1 MRYYASVIASG
12 GFDYPEL
19 FRHLKNLPPIA
30 IMPTGRSG
38 SDYLQSLLEGH
49 PNILTFNGHFLWH
62 EQFYGVARSVLLEVQ
77 SPVDVVNEFVGLFL
91 YKLVSKYDVQEG
103 KHQLGE
109 NRNESI
115 QINLDEFRSHVLGLI
130 KDQPLNSRNWLLSIY
145 GAYSLCLQRDLTKT
159 KVFLHHPHLE
169 TELRLFAEDF
179 PETKVLFTVRDTR
192 ASLFSQIDNFRRFYP
207 DTHDSESHL
216 YESLR
221 MNLRGSYMVQDLGLE
236 TVSIRLED
244 LPREDVLRGLCSW
257 MNITWDSSLLS
268 STWGG
273 LEWHGDSLS
282 KRTPKKNWSQ
292 NRTHNDWEKKLTRR
306 DQLLVRACT
315 SARLVHFGYE
325 KQELKKFV
333 SLLTLFVALFPMSLE
348 LRYLSPRYIAKS
360 FNLGKIGIIQ
370 ILESPLFYFKRVK
383 LCLKYILPTFK
394 ELKPT
399 LNWIKI

>member
-1 MRYYASVIASG
+1 MQYYGSVIASG
-12 GFDYPEL
+12 EFDYPQL
-19 FRHLKNLPPIA
+19 FSHLENLTPIA

-62 EQFYGVARSVLLEVQ
+62 EQFYGVARSVLLNVQ
-77 SPVDVVNEFVGLFL
+77 NPVDVINEFVGLFL

-103 KHQLGE
+103 KHRLGE

-115 QINLDEFRSHVLGLI
+115 QIDLDEFRFHVIGLI
-130 KDQPLNSRNWLLSIY
+130 KDQHLNSRNWLLSIY
-145 GAYSLCLQRDLTKT
+145 GAYSLCLKRDITET

-169 TELRLFAEDF
+169 LELRLFAEDF

-192 ASLFSQIDNFRRFYP
+192 ASLFSQIDNFRRYYP
-207 DTHDSESHL
+207 DKHDSESHL
-216 YESLR
+216 YESLQ
-221 MNLRGSYMVQDLGLE
+221 MNLRGSQMVQDLGLE
-236 TVSIRLED
+236 TVSVRLED
-244 LPREDVLRGLCSW
+244 LPREDILRRICLW

-282 KRTPKKNWSQ
+282 KRIPKKNWSK

-306 DQLLVRACT
+306 DQLLIRACT
-315 SARLVHFGYE
+315 SARLVQFGYE
-325 KQELKKFV
+325 KQELAKIVKL
-333 SLLTLFVALFPMSLE
+333 SMLFVALFPMSLE
-348 LRYLSPRYIAKS
+348 LRYFGPRYIAKS
-360 FNLGKIGIIQ
+360 FGLGKIGIIQ

-383 LCLKYILPTFK
+383 LCWKFILSTFK
-394 ELKPT
+394 ETKST